1 MDESIRKISL
11 LVTNLTL
18 MKKEEMGQ
26 RLVYLVIMYL
36 AMMEKFVKFVFT
48 EKIKKL
54 FLLFIFEKIREIDF
68 IETYILMH
76 MR

>member
-48 EKIKKL
+48 EIIKKVI
-54 FLLFIFEKIREIDF
+54 FFIYSGHED
-68 IETYILMH
+68 H
-76 MR
+76 V

>member
-48 EKIKKL
+48 EKIKKV
-54 FLLFIFEKIREIDF
+54 IFVIYF
-68 IETYILMH
+68 
-76 MR
+76 